1 MQGSNVTVQFDPI
14 RLCVYTTIALLA
26 WIVSPPVML
35 MAMSA
40 LGIAGYVRAMRA
52 GLTKT
57 KCVLREPR
65 LVLVYL
71 GSAFVAGAAAIV
83 LRIAH

>member
-1 MQGSNVTVQFDPI
+1 MESSGASVPFDPI

-26 WIVSPPVML
+26 WLVSPPVML

-52 GLTKT
+52 GLTRS

-71 GSAFVAGAAAIV
+71 GSAFVAGAAAVI
-83 LRIAH
+83 LRIAS

>member
-1 MQGSNVTVQFDPI
+1 MQSSNATAPFDPI

-26 WIVSPPVML
+26 WVVSPPVML

-52 GLTKT
+52 GLTKS

-71 GSAFVAGAAAIV
+71 GGAFLAGATAIV
-83 LRIAH
+83 FRVAR

>member
-1 MQGSNVTVQFDPI
+1 MRPQTVPFDPM
-14 RLCVYTTIALLA
+14 RLCVYTSIALLA
-26 WIVSPPVML
+26 WIVSPPVMI

-40 LGIAGYVRAMRA
+40 LGIVGYVRAVRA
-52 GLTKT
+52 GLTRS

-83 LRIAH
+83 VRFVR

>member
-1 MQGSNVTVQFDPI
+1 MNPQSQPVPFDPL

-26 WIVSPPVML
+26 WIVSPPVMM

-40 LGIAGYVRAMRA
+40 IGFVAYSRAIRA
-52 GLTKT
+52 GLERS
-57 KCVLREPR
+57 KCVLRAPR

-71 GSAFVAGAAAIV
+71 ASVFALGAAAVV
-83 LRIAH
+83 LRIMR

>member
-1 MQGSNVTVQFDPI
+1 MQSAPAPVPFDPI

-26 WIVSPPVML
+26 WLVSPPVML

-52 GLTKT
+52 GLTKS

-83 LRIAH
+83 LRIAR

>member
-1 MQGSNVTVQFDPI
+1 MQSVPAAVPFDPI

-52 GLTKT
+52 GLTQT
-57 KCVLREPR
+57 KCKLREPR
-65 LVLVYL
+65 LVLLYL

-83 LRIAH
+83 VRIIR

>member
-1 MQGSNVTVQFDPI
+1 MENSGATIPFDPI

-52 GLTKT
+52 GLTRS

-83 LRIAH
+83 VRIIR